1 MSEIAGR
8 YQVSLCRGRSCCPQ
22 LIIENDQYI
31 ITDDF
36 GGKVVLEKEH
46 IEELIGQWILLEI
59 KEETEEDV
67 EKIDPISQFRSGARY
82 LVRSNVNWGSLPQG

>member
-8 YQVSLCRGRSCCPQ
+8 YQVSLCRCRSCCPQ

-36 GGKVVLEKEH
+36 SGKVVLDDQQMNSLLKEYR
-46 IEELIGQWILLEI
+46 EYREMQSLKGWNELI
-59 KEETEEDV
+59 
-67 EKIDPISQFRSGARY
+67 
-82 LVRSNVNWGSLPQG
+82 

>member
-36 GGKVVLEKEH
+36 SGKVVLDDQQMNSLLKEYR
-46 IEELIGQWILLEI
+46 EYREMQSLKGWNELI
-59 KEETEEDV
+59 
-67 EKIDPISQFRSGARY
+67 
-82 LVRSNVNWGSLPQG
+82 